1 MSDRDRTD
9 PALTAKIADSSTFA
23 RRVRLAEHSCRF
35 AHTDET
41 TMSIFPEVDELLRT
55 VAELQRLGKACMKA
69 TQGIKGP
76 CECSCHTDAS
86 IVHIGPLC
94 CEKALA
100 D

>member
-1 MSDRDRTD
+1 MS
-9 PALTAKIADSSTFA
+9 A
-23 RRVRLAEHSCRF
+23 
-35 AHTDET
+35 
-41 TMSIFPEVDELLRT
+41 FPEVDELLR
-55 VAELQRLGKACMKA
+55 VVGELQRLGKRSMKA
-69 TQGIKGP
+69 KQGIKEP